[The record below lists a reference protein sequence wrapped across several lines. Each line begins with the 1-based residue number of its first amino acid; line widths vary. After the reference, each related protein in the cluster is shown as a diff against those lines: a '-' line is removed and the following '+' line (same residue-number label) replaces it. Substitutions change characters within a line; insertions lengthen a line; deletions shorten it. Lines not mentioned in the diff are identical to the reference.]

1 MADKPA
7 TLRDSD
13 WLDAGKYELV
23 GVSIRLR
30 GRRSHP
36 GDAVDLDEEQAN
48 RLKHV
53 IKPAKARAKVAALP
67 DPSASD
73 PAQ

>member
-7 TLRDSD
+7 TLRDAD

-23 GVSIRLR
+23 NVEVRIK
-30 GRRSHP
+30 GRRFRP
-36 GDAVDLDEEQAN
+36 GEAVELDEEQAN

-53 IKPAKARAKVAALP
+53 LTTAKPNAKVLP
-67 DPSASD
+67 L
-73 PAQ
+73 PAEPGK